1 MKKLSAAL
9 LVVLLSALPACS
21 CGCGADERE
30 EPHKLAAQPEPR
42 KFAEVAITNPRSLA
56 IDAGGNLYVGDAS
69 EGKVYK
75 IGPNGSAIAIGKGV
89 AAFSDPLGVGVARDG
104 AVYVA
109 NGSAGG
115 VFRVTP
121 GGGAADISRGTGAD
135 LVVTPT
141 GVAVDRAGNA
151 FIANNG
157 GNNILKITPG
167 GVVSV
172 FAGKAGAGGAV
183 DGRGADASF
192 TTPRGI
198 AIDGQDNLYVA
209 DEGNSNI
216 RKITPA
222 GLVTTLAGGSGE
234 GGHKDG
240 TGAEARFGAPR
251 SLAAAEDGTIY
262 VADTDN
268 HVIRKITPSGVVT
281 TLAGKPG
288 EVGNANGIRDAA
300 RFSEPRGI
308 AVDSQGNV
316 FVADTGNGCIRQI
329 TPQGAVTT
337 IAAAAPASQPASVV
351 PQ

>member
-1 MKKLSAAL
+1 MKKLAAFF
-9 LVVLLSALPACS
+9 LVVLSSMLPACS
-21 CGCGADERE
+21 CGCGSDLRE
-30 EPHKLAAQPEPR
+30 EPR
-42 KFAEVAITNPRSLA
+42 KFAVVAIGNPRSLA
-56 IDAGGNLYVGDAS
+56 IDDRGNLYVGDAGD
-69 EGKVYK
+69 GKVYK
-75 IGPNGSAIAIGKGV
+75 ITPGGESTPTGGSEAP
-89 AAFSDPLGVGVARDG
+89 FSDPLGVGVARDG

-109 NGSAGG
+109 NGSAGSI
-115 VFRVTP
+115 FRVP
-121 GGGAADISRGTGAD
+121 PGGAAADIGHGAGAD
-135 LVVTPT
+135 MIVTPT

-157 GNNILKITPG
+157 GNNILKITPA
-167 GVVSV
+167 GVISV
-172 FAGKAGAGGAV
+172 FAGKAGTGGAA
-183 DGRGADASF
+183 DGKGADATF

-222 GLVTTLAGGSGE
+222 GVVTTLAGSSTE

-240 TGAEARFGAPR
+240 TGSAARFAGPR
-251 SLAAAEDGTIY
+251 SLTASADGTVY

-268 HVIRKITPSGVVT
+268 HVIRKITPQGVVT

-288 EVGNANGIRDAA
+288 EVGNANGKGDAA

-308 AVDSQGNV
+308 AVDSHGNV
-316 FVADTGNGCIRQI
+316 FVADTGNGSIRQI
-329 TPQGAVTT
+329 TPHGVVTT
-337 IAAAAPASQPASVV
+337 IAAPAPASQPAGIV